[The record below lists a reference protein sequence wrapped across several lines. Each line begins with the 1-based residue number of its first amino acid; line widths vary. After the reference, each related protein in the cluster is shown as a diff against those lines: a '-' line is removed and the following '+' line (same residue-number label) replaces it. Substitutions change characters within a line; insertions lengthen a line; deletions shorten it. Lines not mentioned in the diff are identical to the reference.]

1 MRQALDE
8 TKANRVG
15 HAEENQWNRRSGGV
29 DRDRG
34 IARRGDQNLWTKR
47 DQLSQER
54 RYLLITALIPTIL
67 DLNVLPLDIAVCAQS
82 LLPRLHQLGVSY
94 APEIPDAMNRRL
106 SPGLR
111 RN

>member
-34 IARRGDQNLWTKR
+34 IARRLDENLWGKR

-54 RYLLITALIPTIL
+54 RYLIITALIPTIL
-67 DLNVLPLDIAVCAQS
+67 DLDILPLDIAACAQS
-82 LLPRLHQLGVSY
+82 LQPSCIDR
-94 APEIPDAMNRRL
+94 
-106 SPGLR
+106 
-111 RN
+111 

>member
-1 MRQALDE
+1 MRQALDK
-8 TKANRVG
+8 TKTDRAG

-34 IARRGDQNLWTKR
+34 IAHRGDENLWTKR

-67 DLNVLPLDIAVCAQS
+67 DLDILPLDIVVCAQC
-82 LLPRLHQLGVSY
+82 LLPRPPHIGVSY
-94 APEIPDAMNRRL
+94 APEIP
-106 SPGLR
+106 
-111 RN
+111 